1 MEKLL
6 SIIIPSYN
14 MEAFLPR
21 CLDSLIVEPEKMLWL
36 DVIIVNDG
44 SKDSTSAIGHEYAGK
59 YPGTFRVIDKQ
70 NGHYGSCINAA
81 LPGALGKYVRILD
94 ADDYFDNNNFR
105 LYLGM
110 LKDLDVDVVVT
121 DYNQVDSQGI
131 IVNNTVYVNMKH
143 GEVVDIQTEEV
154 GVLMMHALTYRT
166 DFLHRIHY
174 KQTEGILY
182 TDSEWA
188 FIPMLDAKTMCY
200 LHFNVYQYLVE
211 REGQSMSLEMQQKMM
226 SHRVQM
232 LRSLLNAFMGN
243 HINCNNVN
251 AKITL
256 RNYFVNIYMLVIID
270 KDKNM
275 ANHRM
280 IRELDEHLKKLSPC
294 MYTFIGDYA
303 VNVFGW
309 KYKVIDHWRK
319 HKLMNLHLLHQL
331 IRLDN
336 ARLAISY
343 KFKTFLQLRRK

>member
-1 MEKLL
+1 MKKIRVLSGIMAVTLMLL
-6 SIIIPSYN
+6 VVSG
-14 MEAFLPR
+14 AFADLN
-21 CLDSLIVEPEKMLWL
+21 LKK
-36 DVIIVNDG
+36 G
-44 SKDSTSAIGHEYAGK
+44 SSG
-59 YPGTFRVIDKQ
+59 
-70 NGHYGSCINAA
+70 N
-81 LPGALGKYVRILD
+81 YVR
-94 ADDYFDNNNFR
+94 
-105 LYLGM
+105 
-110 LKDLDVDVVVT
+110 
-121 DYNQVDSQGI
+121 
-131 IVNNTVYVNMKH
+131 
-143 GEVVDIQTEEV
+143 
-154 GVLMMHALTYRT
+154 
-166 DFLHRIHY
+166 
-174 KQTEGILY
+174 
-182 TDSEWA
+182 
-188 FIPMLDAKTMCY
+188 
-200 LHFNVYQYLVE
+200 
-211 REGQSMSLEMQQKMM
+211 EMQQKMM

-280 IRELDEHLKKLSPC
+280 IRELDEHLKKLSPS